1 MAEPQTNNKVFIRKL
16 TDIILAN
23 LSNENF
29 GVKELAQESRMSQK
43 SLRRKLYAFSKKTVN
58 QLIREVRLQ
67 KAFEILKNEEIT
79 ASEVAYKVGFGSP
92 AYFNTCFHKY
102 FGYPPGKVVKNY
114 MDNQDLNFQTESG
127 VKNRKRKS
135 ALRTYILSVPGII
148 LLAVSLGTIGFLLY
162 KKFHKSDLADNLISS
177 DGRISM
183 AVMPFQNMTN
193 DTIWDMWQDVIQNE
207 IITFLTNYEELKLKQ
222 SESISGILKSQGI
235 TTYASLT
242 PSLAG
247 IISKK
252 LDANVFLYG
261 NIIRAGPTLR
271 VNAQLI
277 NTKTKVTYKSFQ
289 IEGTAKEEFI
299 FRIIDSLSLQV
310 KNYLLISVSEK
321 ELLPDE
327 RRITS
332 TKSPDAYRDYV
343 NGLKAFLKSDF
354 PTAVDYYSHALTLD
368 SNFTMAASDMS
379 YAYAYMGRLDL
390 QRKWSLWLYKKKDM
404 MPPLQKIFVEYSY
417 ANNFG
422 TPYEALKCLKRL
434 EEYDDKGIN
443 CHFLLGQQY
452 LELDQFSQAIVE
464 FEKNLETLTKIGP
477 KSAIDWDYS
486 GLGLAYHKAGRY
498 KNEKK
503 LYNRAEKYF
512 PESSELIYRQAVLS
526 LTEGDTLASNRYVE
540 KYRSIQKNNAV
551 SEADILTK
559 LGEMYSEAKCLHNAE
574 DNYRMALSREPDNPV
589 RIKNLSYFLVDRECG
604 IDEGMAFADA
614 ALKSKPDDFEFLQ
627 IKGWGLYKQG
637 SQQQAL
643 ELLQKS
649 WDLRTRYSVYDHTA
663 YLHLEE
669 VKKSI
674 TNTK

>member
-1 MAEPQTNNKVFIRKL
+1 MKEPLANDQIFIRKL
-16 TDIILAN
+16 TDIVLGN
-23 LSNENF
+23 LKNENF

-43 SLRRKLYAFSKKTVN
+43 SLRKKLYATSKKTVN

-67 KAFEILKNEEIT
+67 KAFEILKNEDTT

-102 FGYPPGKVVKNY
+102 FGYPPGKVAKNE
-114 MDNQDLNFQTESG
+114 MDDQDLIIQTERG
-127 VKNRKRKS
+127 LEKRKRKS
-135 ALRTYILSVPGII
+135 ALRTYFLSVPGII
-148 LLAVSLGTIGFLLY
+148 LLAVLLGTIGFLIY
-162 KKFHKSDLADNLISS
+162 KKLNKSESKDNLISS

-193 DTIWDMWQDVIQNE
+193 DTIWDIWQDVIQNE

-222 SESISGILKSQGI
+222 PESISGILKSQGI

-252 LDANVFLYG
+252 LDANVFLIG
-261 NIIRAGPTLR
+261 NIIRAGRTLR

-277 NTKTKVTYKSFQ
+277 NTKTKETYKSFQ

-299 FRIIDSLSLQV
+299 FQIIDSLSLQV
-310 KNYLLISVSEK
+310 KNFLQISILEK

-332 TKSPDAYRDYV
+332 TKSPEAYRYYV

-354 PTAVDYYSHALTLD
+354 PTAIDFYTLALGCD

-379 YAYAYMGRLDL
+379 YAYAYLGKLDL
-390 QRKWSLWLYKKKDM
+390 TRKWSLWLYEKRDM
-404 MPPLQKIFVEYSY
+404 MPILQKIFVEYSY
-417 ANNFG
+417 ANNFT
-422 TPYEALKCLKRL
+422 TPYEALKCLNRL
-434 EEYDDKGIN
+434 QEYDEKGIN

-452 LELDQFSQAIVE
+452 LELGQFSQAVVE

-486 GLGLAYHKAGRY
+486 GLGLAYHKAGQY

-503 LYNRAEKYF
+503 LYKRAAKYF
-512 PESSELIYRQAVLS
+512 PESSDLICRQAVLS
-526 LTEGDTLASNRYVE
+526 LTEGDTTTSERYIK
-540 KYRSIQKNNAV
+540 KYRSVLKNNAL
-551 SEADILTK
+551 SDADIVTK
-559 LGEMYSEAKCLHNAE
+559 LGEMYSETKDLQNAE
-574 DNYRMALSREPDNPV
+574 DNYRMALSLDPDNPV
-589 RIKNLSYFLVDRECG
+589 RIKNLSYFLVDRERG
-604 IDEGMAFADA
+604 IDEGKALADI
-614 ALKSKPDDFEFLQ
+614 ALKSKPDDFEFLH

-669 VKKSI
+669 VKKSMA
-674 TNTK
+674 NTK